1 MLPGYVAVTDTWGA
15 AFPPE
20 LLDLYPDAVVI
31 CTVRE
36 PKAWWKS
43 WIGIP
48 INAVSACGRFESCA
62 VASASFKILTGC
74 TAEALETVS
83 GHDLILNWS
92 FPHLTIQ
99 QVSEALRFTSGST

>member
-1 MLPGYVAVTDTWGA
+1 MLPGYVVVTDTWGA

-48 INAVSACGRFESCA
+48 INAVSAWQ
-62 VASASFKILTGC
+62 
-74 TAEALETVS
+74 LEVLKFVLWPVPVLRYS
-83 GHDLILNWS
+83 
-92 FPHLTIQ
+92 PAAQ
-99 QVSEALRFTSGST
+99 QRLWRR